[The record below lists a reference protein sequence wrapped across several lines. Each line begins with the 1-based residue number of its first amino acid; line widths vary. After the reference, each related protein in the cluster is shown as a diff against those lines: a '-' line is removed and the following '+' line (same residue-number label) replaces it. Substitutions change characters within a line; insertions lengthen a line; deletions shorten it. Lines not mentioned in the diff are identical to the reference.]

1 MNKVLVISPHPDDE
15 TLGCGGTLIRHKKEG
30 DEIHWLI
37 MTNVNSSEKKF
48 HSVKEKEIGEVSKAF
63 NFNSTSRTKFTTSQ
77 LDSVPRKEIIQVI
90 SKVFEEI
97 QPNFLYLPF
106 KNDIHSDHSIVF
118 DAAASCTKSFR
129 NPYVK
134 RVMIYETIS
143 ETEFA
148 IRPDKEQFKPN
159 LWIDISDYI
168 DKKVE
173 IMSLYESEIGKEP
186 FPRSEQN
193 IRSLAKFRGSTA
205 GVLSAEAFILLKEII

>member
-1 MNKVLVISPHPDDE
+1 MYRRVALFSKNIAWAPLVP
-15 TLGCGGTLIRHKKEG
+15 TLT
-30 DEIHWLI
+30 
-37 MTNVNSSEKKF
+37 V
-48 HSVKEKEIGEVSKAF
+48 
-63 NFNSTSRTKFTTSQ
+63 
-77 LDSVPRKEIIQVI
+77 RKI
-90 SKVFEEI
+90 SKILKEI

-106 KNDIHSDHSIVF
+106 ENDIHSDHSIVF

-129 NPYVK
+129 YPYVK
-134 RVMIYETIS
+134 KVMIYETIS
-143 ETEFA
+143 ETEFS

-168 DKKVE
+168 DKKIE

>member
-37 MTNVNSSEKKF
+37 MTNVNSSEKKS
-48 HSVKEKEIGEVSKAF
+48 HSVKEKEIREVSKAY
-63 NFNSTSRTKFTTSQ
+63 NFDSTSRTKFLTSE
-77 LDSVPRKEIIQVI
+77 LDSAPRKEIIQVI

-97 QPNFLYLPF
+97 QPNYLYLPF

-129 NPYVK
+129 YPYVK
-134 RVMIYETIS
+134 KVMIYETIS

-168 DKKVE
+168 DEKIE

-193 IRSLAKFRGSTA
+193 IRSLAKFRGSTVGA
-205 GVLSAEAFILLKEII
+205 LSAEAFILLKEII

>member
-37 MTNVNSSEKKF
+37 MTNVNSSEKKI
-48 HSVKEKEIGEVSKAF
+48 HSVKEKEIEEVSKAY
-63 NFNSTSRTKFTTSQ
+63 NFDSTSRTKFLTSE
-77 LDSVPRKEIIQVI
+77 LDSAPRKEIIQVI

-97 QPNFLYLPF
+97 QPNYLYLPF

-129 NPYVK
+129 YPYVK
-134 RVMIYETIS
+134 KVMIYETIS
-143 ETEFA
+143 ETEFS
-148 IRPDKEQFKPN
+148 IRPDREQFKPN

-168 DKKVE
+168 DEKIE

-193 IRSLAKFRGSTA
+193 IRSLAKFRGSTVGA
-205 GVLSAEAFILLKEII
+205 LSAEAFILLKEII

>member
-37 MTNVNSSEKKF
+37 MTSVNSSDKKI
-48 HSVKEKEIGEVSKAF
+48 HNVKEKEIGEVSKAYSF
-63 NFNSTSRTKFTTSQ
+63 DSTSRTKFLTSQ
-77 LDSVPRKEIIQVI
+77 LDTVPRKEIIQVI

-97 QPNFLYLPF
+97 QPNYLYLPF

-129 NPYVK
+129 YPYVK
-134 RVMIYETIS
+134 KVMIYETIS
-143 ETEFA
+143 ETEFS
-148 IRPDKEQFKPN
+148 IRPDREQFKPN

-168 DKKVE
+168 DEKIE

-193 IRSLAKFRGSTA
+193 IRSLAKFRGSTVGA
-205 GVLSAEAFILLKEII
+205 LSAEAFILLKEII

>member
-1 MNKVLVISPHPDDE
+1 
-15 TLGCGGTLIRHKKEG
+15 
-30 DEIHWLI
+30 
-37 MTNVNSSEKKF
+37 MTNVNSSEKKI
-48 HSVKEKEIGEVSKAF
+48 HSVKEKEIEEVSKAY
-63 NFNSTSRTKFTTSQ
+63 NFDSTSRTKFLTSE
-77 LDSVPRKEIIQVI
+77 LDSAPRKEIIQVI

-97 QPNFLYLPF
+97 QPNYLYLPF

-129 NPYVK
+129 YPYIR

-143 ETEFA
+143 ETEFS

-193 IRSLAKFRGSTA
+193 IRSLANFRGSTA

>member
-193 IRSLAKFRGSTA
+193 IRSLANFRGSTA

>member
-15 TLGCGGTLIRHKKEG
+15 TLGCGGTLIRHKQEG

-90 SKVFEEI
+90 SKVFQEI

-106 KNDIHSDHSIVF
+106 QNDIHSDHSIVF

-129 NPYVK
+129 YPYIR

-143 ETEFA
+143 ETEFS

-168 DKKVE
+168 DKKIE

>member
-168 DKKVE
+168 DKKIE

>member
-37 MTNVNSSEKKF
+37 MTNVNSSEKKI
-48 HSVKEKEIGEVSKAF
+48 HSVKEKEIEEVSKAY
-63 NFNSTSRTKFTTSQ
+63 NFDSTSRTKFLTSE
-77 LDSVPRKEIIQVI
+77 LDSAPRKEIIQVI

-129 NPYVK
+129 YPYVK
-134 RVMIYETIS
+134 KVMIYETIS
-143 ETEFA
+143 ETEFS
-148 IRPDKEQFKPN
+148 IRPDREQFKPN

-168 DKKVE
+168 DEKIE

-193 IRSLAKFRGSTA
+193 IRSLAKFRGSTVGA
-205 GVLSAEAFILLKEII
+205 LSAEAFILLKEII

>member
-37 MTNVNSSEKKF
+37 MTNVNSSEKKI
-48 HSVKEKEIGEVSKAF
+48 HSVKEKEIEEVSKAY
-63 NFNSTSRTKFTTSQ
+63 NFDSTSRTKFLTSE
-77 LDSVPRKEIIQVI
+77 LDLAPRKEIIQVI

-97 QPNFLYLPF
+97 QPNYLYLPF

-129 NPYVK
+129 YPYVK
-134 RVMIYETIS
+134 KVMIYETIS
-143 ETEFA
+143 ETEFS
-148 IRPDKEQFKPN
+148 IRPDREQFKPN

-168 DKKVE
+168 DEKIE

-193 IRSLAKFRGSTA
+193 IRSLAKFRGSTVSA
-205 GVLSAEAFILLKEII
+205 LSAEAFILLKEII

>member
-37 MTNVNSSEKKF
+37 MTNVNSSEKKI
-48 HSVKEKEIGEVSKAF
+48 HSVKEKEIEEVSKAY
-63 NFNSTSRTKFTTSQ
+63 NFDSTSRTKFLTSE
-77 LDSVPRKEIIQVI
+77 LDSAPRKEIIQVI

-97 QPNFLYLPF
+97 QPNYLYLPF

-129 NPYVK
+129 YPYVK
-134 RVMIYETIS
+134 KVMIYETIS
-143 ETEFA
+143 ETEFS
-148 IRPDKEQFKPN
+148 IRPDREQFKPN

-168 DKKVE
+168 DEKIE

>member
-1 MNKVLVISPHPDDE
+1 
-15 TLGCGGTLIRHKKEG
+15 
-30 DEIHWLI
+30 
-37 MTNVNSSEKKF
+37 
-48 HSVKEKEIGEVSKAF
+48 
-63 NFNSTSRTKFTTSQ
+63 
-77 LDSVPRKEIIQVI
+77 
-90 SKVFEEI
+90 
-97 QPNFLYLPF
+97 
-106 KNDIHSDHSIVF
+106 
-118 DAAASCTKSFR
+118 
-129 NPYVK
+129 
-134 RVMIYETIS
+134 MIYETIS

-193 IRSLAKFRGSTA
+193 IRSLANFRGSTA

>member
-15 TLGCGGTLIRHKKEG
+15 TLGCGGTLIRHKQEG

-37 MTNVNSSEKKF
+37 MTCVNSSEKKM
-48 HSVKEKEIGEVSKAF
+48 HSVKEKEIREVSKAY
-63 NFNSTSRTKFTTSQ
+63 NFNSTSRTKFLNSQ
-77 LDSVPRKEIIQVI
+77 LDLVPRKEIIQVI
-90 SKVFEEI
+90 SKVFQEI

-106 KNDIHSDHSIVF
+106 QNDIHSDHSIVF

-129 NPYVK
+129 YPYIK

-143 ETEFA
+143 ETEFS

-168 DKKVE
+168 DKKIE

>member
-37 MTNVNSSEKKF
+37 MTSVNSSDKKI
-48 HSVKEKEIGEVSKAF
+48 HNVKEKEIGEVSKAYSF
-63 NFNSTSRTKFTTSQ
+63 DSTSRTKFLTSQ
-77 LDSVPRKEIIQVI
+77 LDTVPKKEIIQVI
-90 SKVFEEI
+90 SKVFKEI

-129 NPYVK
+129 YPYIR

-143 ETEFA
+143 ETEFS
-148 IRPDKEQFKPN
+148 IRPGKEQFKPN

-168 DKKVE
+168 DKKIE

>member
-37 MTNVNSSEKKF
+37 MTNVNSSEKKI
-48 HSVKEKEIGEVSKAF
+48 HSVKEKEIEEVSKAY
-63 NFNSTSRTKFTTSQ
+63 NFDSTSRTKFLTSE
-77 LDSVPRKEIIQVI
+77 LDSAPRKEIIQVI
-90 SKVFEEI
+90 SKVFKEI

-129 NPYVK
+129 YPYVK
-134 RVMIYETIS
+134 KVMIYETIS
-143 ETEFA
+143 ETEFS

-168 DKKVE
+168 DEKIE
-173 IMSLYESEIGKEP
+173 MMSLYKSEIGKEP

-193 IRSLAKFRGSTA
+193 IRSLAKFRGSTVGA
-205 GVLSAEAFILLKEII
+205 LSAEAFILLKEII

>member
-37 MTNVNSSEKKF
+37 MTNVNSSEKKI
-48 HSVKEKEIGEVSKAF
+48 HSVKEKEIEEVSKAY
-63 NFNSTSRTKFTTSQ
+63 NFDSTSRTKFLTSE
-77 LDSVPRKEIIQVI
+77 LDSAPRKEIIQVI
-90 SKVFEEI
+90 SKVFKEI

-106 KNDIHSDHSIVF
+106 NNDIHSDHSIVF

-129 NPYVK
+129 YPYVK
-134 RVMIYETIS
+134 KVMIYETIS
-143 ETEFA
+143 ETEFS
-148 IRPDKEQFKPN
+148 IRPDREQFKPN

-168 DKKVE
+168 DEKIE

-193 IRSLAKFRGSTA
+193 IRSLAKFRGSTVGA
-205 GVLSAEAFILLKEII
+205 LSAEAFILLKEII

>member
-37 MTNVNSSEKKF
+37 MTNVNSSEKKI
-48 HSVKEKEIGEVSKAF
+48 HSVKEKEIEEVSKAY
-63 NFNSTSRTKFTTSQ
+63 NFDSTSRTKFLTSE
-77 LDSVPRKEIIQVI
+77 LDSAPRKEIIQVI
-90 SKVFEEI
+90 SKVFKEI

-129 NPYVK
+129 YPYVK
-134 RVMIYETIS
+134 KVMIYETIS
-143 ETEFA
+143 ETEFS
-148 IRPDKEQFKPN
+148 IRPEREQFKPN

-168 DKKVE
+168 DEKIE
-173 IMSLYESEIGKEP
+173 MMSLYKSEIGKEP

-193 IRSLAKFRGSTA
+193 IRSLAKFRGSTVGA
-205 GVLSAEAFILLKEII
+205 LSAEAFILLKEII

>member
-37 MTNVNSSEKKF
+37 MTSVNSSEKKI
-48 HSVKEKEIGEVSKAF
+48 HSVKEKEIEEVSKAY
-63 NFNSTSRTKFTTSQ
+63 NFDSTSRTKFLTSE
-77 LDSVPRKEIIQVI
+77 LDSAPRKEIIQVI

-97 QPNFLYLPF
+97 QPNYLYLPF

-129 NPYVK
+129 YPYVK
-134 RVMIYETIS
+134 KVMIYETIS
-143 ETEFA
+143 ETEFS
-148 IRPDKEQFKPN
+148 IRPDREQFKPN

-168 DKKVE
+168 DEKIE

-193 IRSLAKFRGSTA
+193 IRSLAKFRGSTVGA
-205 GVLSAEAFILLKEII
+205 LSAEAFILLKEII

>member
-37 MTNVNSSEKKF
+37 MTNVNSSEKKI
-48 HSVKEKEIGEVSKAF
+48 HSVKEKEIEEVSKAY
-63 NFNSTSRTKFTTSQ
+63 NFDSTSRTKFLTSE
-77 LDSVPRKEIIQVI
+77 LDSAPRKEIIQVI

-106 KNDIHSDHSIVF
+106 NNDIHSDHSIVF

-129 NPYVK
+129 YPYVK
-134 RVMIYETIS
+134 KVMIYETIS
-143 ETEFA
+143 ETEFS
-148 IRPDKEQFKPN
+148 IRPDREQFKPN

-168 DKKVE
+168 DEKIE

-193 IRSLAKFRGSTA
+193 IRSLAKFRGSTVGA
-205 GVLSAEAFILLKEII
+205 LSAEAFILLKEII

>member
-37 MTNVNSSEKKF
+37 MTNVNSSEKKI
-48 HSVKEKEIGEVSKAF
+48 HSVKEKEIEEVSKAY
-63 NFNSTSRTKFTTSQ
+63 NFDSTSRTKFLTSE
-77 LDSVPRKEIIQVI
+77 LDSAPRKEIIQVI

-97 QPNFLYLPF
+97 QPNYLYLPF

-129 NPYVK
+129 YPYVK
-134 RVMIYETIS
+134 KVMIYETIS
-143 ETEFA
+143 ETEFS

-168 DKKVE
+168 DEKIE

>member
-37 MTNVNSSEKKF
+37 MTNVNSSENKI
-48 HSVKEKEIGEVSKAF
+48 HSVKEKEIEEVSKAY
-63 NFNSTSRTKFTTSQ
+63 NFDSTSRTKFLTSE
-77 LDSVPRKEIIQVI
+77 LDSAPRKEIIQVI

-97 QPNFLYLPF
+97 QPNYLYLPF

-129 NPYVK
+129 YPYVK
-134 RVMIYETIS
+134 KVMIYETIS
-143 ETEFA
+143 ETEFS

-159 LWIDISDYI
+159 LWINISDYI
-168 DKKVE
+168 DEKIE
-173 IMSLYESEIGKEP
+173 IMSLYASEIGKEP